1 MCLLCHV
8 TQIVATRGQTVP
20 AAEEM
25 ADAAPPPPPSSSSP
39 PPSSPLPSS
48 PPPSSSSSSAASPS
62 KGWKE
67 FHQSIGRPVFC
78 SEQLVAEQCL
88 PFLRSSAIMFHFV
101 TGVAFPSLDDV
112 YDNYAEACV
121 WLRYVGVDTID
132 QLVRQFASW
141 SYSPSNLI

>member
-8 TQIVATRGQTVP
+8 TQIVVTRGQTVP
-20 AAEEM
+20 VAEEM
-25 ADAAPPPPPSSSSP
+25 ADAA
-39 PPSSPLPSS
+39 
-48 PPPSSSSSSAASPS
+48 SSSSSSSSPMAATASHS
-62 KGWKE
+62 EGWRE

-78 SEQLVAEQCL
+78 SEQLVAELCL

-121 WLRYVGVDTID
+121 WLRYVGVETID
-132 QLVRQFASW
+132 QLVREQ
-141 SYSPSNLI
+141 YSFYNN

>member
-8 TQIVATRGQTVP
+8 TQIVVTRGETAP

-25 ADAAPPPPPSSSSP
+25 ADA
-39 PPSSPLPSS
+39 
-48 PPPSSSSSSAASPS
+48 SSSSSSSS
-62 KGWKE
+62 STHSEGWKE
-67 FHQSIGRPVFC
+67 FHQLIGLPVLC
-78 SEQLVAEQCL
+78 SEQLVAELCL

-121 WLRYVGVDTID
+121 WLRYVGVDTIG
-132 QLVRQFASW
+132 QLVRAQFFSFIFFIL
-141 SYSPSNLI
+141 YSIHLFFYLCLYRCKRTG